1 MLGGNGVTPLS
12 KVKGTQSYLNSLPR
26 SAKGNAVSFYDKK
39 YNEVWFR
46 IYNKSLIYNEQ
57 LQSFTSFYTHNPNWF
72 FPFSDKLITIKDNN
86 MYYLHNIFEVDD
98 SDQPREERISKV
110 EFVVNKDISN
120 TKVFDNVVFS
130 AELENRDGFDSPM
143 IKDIIF
149 KTKTQETNALTI
161 NDIDL
166 REDNYRF
173 AIPRE
178 KASGNATQQLTSQ
191 SYLGRMRGKYLI
203 CDYTFDCNNN
213 REFKLP
219 YIKTTYRYSML

>member
-1 MLGGNGVTPLS
+1 MN
-12 KVKGTQSYLNSLPR
+12 QLPR
-26 SAKGNAVSFYDKK
+26 SAKTNAVSFYDKK
-39 YNEVWFR
+39 FNEVWFR
-46 IYNKSLIYNEQ
+46 IYNKTLIYNEQ
-57 LQSFTSFYTHNPNWF
+57 LQAFTSFYTHNPNWF
-72 FPFSDKLITIKDNN
+72 FPFSDKLVTIKNNN
-86 MYYLHNIFEVDD
+86 MYYLHNIHEIDD
-98 SDQPREERISKV
+98 SNQPREERISKV

-130 AELENRDGFDSPM
+130 AELENIDAFDAPM

-149 KTKTQETNALTI
+149 KTKTQETSALTI

-178 KASGNATQQLTSQ
+178 KVSNEGLNKLASQ